1 MKADLKLRFML
12 VPVVALLATL
22 ASVGVAM
29 AAPPSDG
36 GSSPLALPNCMA
48 GVDVGRICKVSPA
61 LASFTGQPVAWQA
74 KTGTWIV
81 IRLGWIDPDPA
92 NCAATQA
99 TLVLTITLDGKQLPV
114 DTIPCQFETGLATG
128 WIVDYRALVQPLAP
142 GDHSISV
149 TSYFPVAIGYPG
161 DYVPAGTTDIVSTT
175 LTVVP

>member
-1 MKADLKLRFML
+1 MKAYLKSRF
-12 VPVVALLATL
+12 VPVLAVVLLAALGT
-22 ASVGVAM
+22 AEAAM
-29 AAPPSDG
+29 AVPPSDA

-48 GVDVGRICKVSPA
+48 GVDIGQICKVSPA
-61 LASFTGQPVAWQA
+61 FAPFTGQPVTWQA

-99 TLVLTITLDGKQLPV
+99 TLILTITLDGKQLPV
-114 DTIPCQFETGLATG
+114 DTFGCQFETGLATG
-128 WIVDYRALVQPLAP
+128 WIVDYRALVQPLPP
-142 GDHSISV
+142 GEHSISV

-161 DYVPAGTTDIVSTT
+161 DYVPAGTTEIDSTT